1 MSDSV
6 TEQIILRDEAS
17 GSQAAILPAFGFNC
31 FRFTAVVDGAP
42 VEALWA
48 EPDFGPG
55 SRPTRNGIP
64 ILFPFAGRL
73 QGQTF
78 SFNGRE
84 YRITDALINDGNAI
98 HGFVLNRPW
107 RVIEQTN
114 SRAVGQFR
122 ASRDDPALLDQW
134 PADFEM
140 TVAYE
145 VAGTALLS
153 DITITNPDQ
162 ERPLPFAFGTHPYF
176 RVPLGDGA
184 PDACRITVPASTVR
198 VQQQHLPT
206 GQRQPV
212 SGSRDLRNGAP
223 FDHLELDDILTDLQ
237 ASDGQVQTV
246 IADPVSGRRLVQT
259 FDATFRDCI
268 VFTPPHREAIA
279 IEPYTCVPN
288 PFALEAAGV
297 DTGLRTLAPGE
308 EFTARIEIRVE

>member
-1 MSDSV
+1 MSGS
-6 TEQIILRDEAS
+6 TGEQITLQDEAS
-17 GSQAAILPAFGFNC
+17 GSRAEILPALGFNC
-31 FRFTAVVDGAP
+31 FRFTAVVDAEP
-42 VEALWA
+42 VEAIWA
-48 EPDFGPG
+48 EPDFGLK

-78 SFNGRE
+78 SFDGQE

-107 RVIEQTN
+107 RVIEQTG

-134 PADFEM
+134 PADFQI

-162 ERPLPFAFGTHPYF
+162 ERLLPFAFGTHPYF
-176 RVPLGDGA
+176 RIPLGGGA
-184 PDACRITVPASTVR
+184 PDACRITVPASEVW
-198 VQQQHLPT
+198 VQRQHLPT

-223 FDHLELDDILTDLQ
+223 FDHLELDDILTALQ
-237 ASDGQVQTV
+237 SDSGHIQTT
-246 IADPVSGRRLVQT
+246 IDDPVSGRRLVQT
-259 FDATFRDCI
+259 FDDTFRDCI

-288 PFALEAAGV
+288 PFALEASGI
-297 DTGLRTLAPGE
+297 DTGLRTLHPGE